1 MRTLTVFV
9 TGIVVGLL
17 IAPDKGSNTR
27 RDLSRFLYALK
38 GGNNNSSGSHLT
50 TSEEVI
56 NS

>member
-9 TGIVVGLL
+9 AGIIAGLL

-27 RDLSRFLYALK
+27 REVSKFIDALK
-38 GGNNNSSGSHLT
+38 GGNNNSSKEHLV